1 MRTITDERIA
11 SFIQSMEPEK
21 PSYLYEMEKEA
32 AKHHVPIIRRPAQS
46 FLKWLLVTIEPAQI
60 LEVGTAVAFSAIF
73 MSEYLP
79 EGGHI
84 TTIEKVPMRIEKA
97 RENLEQ
103 YRKNDV
109 ITLLEGDASD
119 LLKELADAKPNGYD
133 FIFMDA
139 AKGQYPHFLPYVLTL
154 LKPGGILLSDN
165 VLKEGDIVESRYAIT
180 RRDRTIHSRMREY
193 LYQLTHDDRLDTVI
207 LPIGDGM
214 TLSTKKRSCP

>member
-1 MRTITDERIA
+1 
-11 SFIQSMEPEK
+11 MEPEK